1 MALGVSLYM
10 AANPE
15 LAAILFA
22 LKVCNYV
29 TTPKRKPEP
38 PIQITADEW
47 GLIRRQ
53 LAMSRDVLER
63 FARLAEEHESSRLS
77 TEEIRELIKELIEES
92 SRWADGLSGRMDRLE
107 RYTILVRLTGGNQQ
121 TIEVEGKVAKEHI
134 DRALREEL
142 VNQQNLLAQ
151 YQKNVAK
158 VKMSI
163 ARYGETVPL
172 MNELEEYETKLDK
185 ANEAIARIRQSLA
198 A

>member
-63 FARLAEEHESSRLS
+63 FARLKLTFTS
-77 TEEIRELIKELIEES
+77 T
-92 SRWADGLSGRMDRLE
+92 
-107 RYTILVRLTGGNQQ
+107 
-121 TIEVEGKVAKEHI
+121 KV
-134 DRALREEL
+134 
-142 VNQQNLLAQ
+142 
-151 YQKNVAK
+151 
-158 VKMSI
+158 
-163 ARYGETVPL
+163 
-172 MNELEEYETKLDK
+172 
-185 ANEAIARIRQSLA
+185 
-198 A
+198 